1 MSGFIW
7 SKTRGAQYRSNDEH
21 STNLLLTAIICQQSV
36 INGHML
42 LCACY
47 CRMNDTCSIGPART
61 TTPEGQH
68 NNGRVS
74 YSVIPLCPFHS
85 IERFIS
91 RIVSYVL
98 SKFTVLPFKEIIRKY
113 DKFPFKEYEYS
124 SIGGDEVAE
133 LKKIQSDVRT
143 INEALTASI
152 GRLLRRE
159 GDMETLERTAEKLSE
174 KVKYLASSSLNVKN

>member
-1 MSGFIW
+1 MCIRISIWLKLSGFIW

-113 DKFPFKEYEYS
+113 D
-124 SIGGDEVAE
+124 
-133 LKKIQSDVRT
+133 
-143 INEALTASI
+143 INF
-152 GRLLRRE
+152 LLRSMNTRVL
-159 GDMETLERTAEKLSE
+159 GETRSPSLRK
-174 KVKYLASSSLNVKN
+174 SSQTCEPLTRPWQPVLDGCWGVRGTWRPWKGRQKNCQKR